1 MPDIDTEATRRT
13 EKLRIT
19 EIFHSL
25 QGESLPVGCPTV
37 FIRLTGCPL
46 RCTYC
51 DTEYAFH
58 GGRQTALAEILEQTA
73 IYRCRFVC
81 VTGGE
86 PLAQPNCLVL
96 LTALCDLDYEVSL
109 ETSGALDISSV
120 DPRVSIVM
128 DLKTPAS
135 GESDRNR
142 WENLTELKPTDQLK
156 FVVSNREDYDWAKA
170 VVAERGLIDRLPILF
185 SPAWGQ
191 EIERELAEWI
201 LADRLAV
208 RFQIQLHKVLWGE
221 TPGH

>member
-1 MPDIDTEATRRT
+1 MPDIDTVAVRRA
-13 EKLRIT
+13 ERLRIT

-46 RCTYC
+46 RCVYC

-58 GGRQTALAEILEQTA
+58 GGRQTAIAEILEQVA
-73 IYRCRFVC
+73 GYDCQFVC
-81 VTGGE
+81 ITGGE

-96 LTALCDLDYEVSL
+96 LKALCDLGYMVSL
-109 ETSGALDISSV
+109 ETSGALDVGLV
-120 DPRVSIVM
+120 DQRVSIVM
-128 DLKTPAS
+128 DLKAPAS
-135 GESDRNR
+135 GESERNR
-142 WENLTELKPTDQLK
+142 WENLTALKPTDQLK
-156 FVVSNREDYDWAKA
+156 FVVSDRADYDWAKA
-170 VVAERGLIDRLPILF
+170 VIVEKSLIDQLPILF

-191 EIERELAEWI
+191 GIDRQLAEWI